1 MNLEGAIGWIYIT
14 IIYFSTAVS
23 GNLMSVLVNDSLGVG
38 ASTAIFGLIGGY
50 LGFVVLNWKYLE
62 KLGSIRT

>member
-1 MNLEGAIGWIYIT
+1 MYTA

-23 GNLMSVLVNDSLGVG
+23 GTLLSVLTHDALGVG

-50 LGFVVLNWKYLE
+50 LGFIILNWKYFE
-62 KLGSIRT
+62 KLGNIRA